1 MGRRTPEGAL
11 VSLIALGIVLL
22 ALVLRLWGLRHGLPY
37 VYNVDENSHFVP
49 EAIGFFGH
57 GFNPGYFVNP
67 PAFTYLLHVVLAL
80 RFGGA
85 SGVWH
90 AYAVDPGAVLV
101 TARATGAVLGALAV
115 WLLYRA
121 GRLLWDP
128 WVGLLAGGLLAVAF
142 LPVFYGHLAVND
154 GPSLAP
160 LSLSL
165 LGTAAIVRRGARRDW
180 LLAGFAAG
188 LAAATKYTGGIA
200 VVPIAGAALITM
212 RASET
217 RRRALVGPA
226 LAGGAA
232 LVAFL
237 IANPYAL
244 ADFAAFRHD
253 LAGQNRVSAAHGK
266 LGQGATS
273 GWAFYLRAAGWGLGV
288 LPALAGVGAIAVLA
302 RRERRLLWVFAP
314 ALALFYVFMA
324 HQSRWF
330 GRWLMPAL
338 PLLCLLAGR
347 AGVAA
352 VRAGAARRP
361 RLTPV
366 LATTVALALVGQ
378 ALVHDIHSDVA
389 LARPDTRALAR
400 SWMVSHLAAGTPM
413 LVEPIAPGSW
423 LGDPGRSFPETPD
436 GNRWRQVDPLLA
448 APSPASAPYRYT
460 SDVSAVGDE
469 DYVRR
474 LVPTLYDALIKGGVC
489 TVVTGSTVY
498 GRVDE
503 KSALL
508 RGAVAWY
515 RQLRSRGILLYRVA
529 PARKSQRFDFDFSF
543 DAYPLADQR
552 AGPEVEVW
560 RLRGGPCGP

>member
-1 MGRRTPEGAL
+1 
-11 VSLIALGIVLL
+11 VSLAAVGIVVL
-22 ALVLRLWGLRHGLPY
+22 ALVLRLWGLAQGLPY
-37 VYNVDENSHFVP
+37 AYNVDENSHFVP

-90 AYAVDPGAVLV
+90 AYAMDPGAVFA

-121 GRLLWDP
+121 GRRLWDP

-154 GPSLAP
+154 GPTLAP
-160 LSLSL
+160 LCLSL

-180 LLAGFAAG
+180 LLAGAAAG
-188 LAAATKYTGGIA
+188 LAAATKYTGAIA
-200 VVPIAGAALITM
+200 VVPIAGAALITLS
-212 RASET
+212 APGA
-217 RRRALVGPA
+217 RRRALTGLAV
-226 LAGGAA
+226 AGGAA

-237 IANPYAL
+237 VANPYAL
-244 ADFAAFRHD
+244 ADFSAFRHD
-253 LAGQNRVSAAHGK
+253 LAGQNRVSAAQGK
-266 LGQGATS
+266 LGQAATS

-288 LPALAGVGAIAVLA
+288 LPVLAALGGIVLLA
-302 RRERRLLWVFAP
+302 RRERRLLWIFAP
-314 ALALFYVFMA
+314 ALVLFYVFMA

-338 PLLCLLAGR
+338 PVLCLLAAR

-361 RLTPV
+361 RLTPA
-366 LATTVALALVGQ
+366 LAAVVALALTGQ
-378 ALVHDIHSDVA
+378 ALVHDVHTDVA

-400 SWMVSHLAAGTPM
+400 GWMVAHLPPGTPM

-423 LGDPGRSFPETPD
+423 LGDPGRSFAATPD
-436 GNRWRQVDPLLA
+436 GNRWRHVDPLAPEQHGPLLA
-448 APSPASAPYRYT
+448 DSSRASTPYRYT
-460 SDVSAVGDE
+460 SDLSAVGDE

-474 LVPTLYDALIKGGVC
+474 LVPALYDALTARGVC

-498 GRVDE
+498 GRVENQAAHLPD
-503 KSALL
+503 
-508 RGAVAWY
+508 AVAWY
-515 RQLRSRGILLYRVA
+515 ALLRSRGTLLYRVA
-529 PARKSQRFDFDFSF
+529 PAGGAQRFDFDFSF
-543 DAYPLADQR
+543 DAYPLADER

-560 RLRGGPCGP
+560 RLRGGRCGP